1 MVSGNIRTVL
11 YSSLKVQQYW
21 RYVVDWRCENMGIA
35 DEINKT
41 QKEETNKNKGYPL
54 KYTGENCPKCG
65 RTRVEKWT
73 TGDRICEKCKWN
85 IDKEK
90 YERFNY

>member
-1 MVSGNIRTVL
+1 MVNELEFLEGIIKSRIKFNTELEV
-11 YSSLKVQQYW
+11 YSKIEVY
-21 RYVVDWRCENMGIA
+21 E
-35 DEINKT
+35 EIL
-41 QKEETNKNKGYPL
+41 EEIEEIKASRI
-54 KYTGENCPKCG
+54 CG
-65 RTRVEKWT
+65 RMRVEKWT